1 MTGRAA
7 VLGLV
12 VCALVLSLA
21 YPVKQYLAQRGTLT
35 QLEQQRAQV
44 QSRVDALEERQRQLS
59 DPAYVRALARQRLHY
74 VMPGETAL
82 VVVTPQP
89 TDAPPRPP
97 SSTHALDSHK
107 PWYAQLWDTVQV
119 ADGN

>member
-1 MTGRAA
+1 M
-7 VLGLV
+7 LGLV

-21 YPVKQYLAQRGTLT
+21 YPVKQYLAQRGALA
-35 QLEQQRAQV
+35 QLEQQRAQA
-44 QSRVDALEERQRQLS
+44 QARVDALEQQQKALS
-59 DPAYVRALARQRLHY
+59 DPAYLQALARQRLHY

-89 TDAPPRPP
+89 PDTPRRQP
-97 SSTHALDSHK
+97 SPDHVLDSHK

-119 ADGN
+119 ADGG